1 MLPESVLNKLNSL
14 VLRKKDLEDQLSSES
29 ATEDISKFTSLNKEY
44 SEITPVVELYGNY
57 NHSLQSIQESKEML
71 DLEDRE
77 IIELAKQEIED
88 LESSI
93 EIIEKDLKLLLLPK
107 DNADDGAAY
116 LEIRAGAGG
125 DEAAIFASDLLRLY
139 SRFWKREGWKFELM
153 TNKVSEP
160 AGTKE
165 AVMKIDG
172 DGVYKYL
179 KFESGV
185 HRVQRVPETESQGR
199 IHTSTVTVAVLP
211 VADEVEE
218 VEIDKNDL
226 RVDTFRASGAGG
238 QHVNKTDSAIRLTH
252 LPTGLV
258 VECQDDRSQHKNT
271 AKAMTLLSSKLKAM
285 EEEQQAQSIADER
298 KILVG
303 TGDRSEKIRTYN
315 FPQGRITDHRI
326 KLTQHNLDQVM
337 DGDIKDISSALLTE
351 HQLAQLADLETDGSQ
366 QQ

>member
-14 VLRKKDLEDQLSSES
+14 VLRKKDLEDQLSSEG

-139 SRFWKREGWKFELM
+139 SRFIQEF
-153 TNKVSEP
+153 
-160 AGTKE
+160 
-165 AVMKIDG
+165 
-172 DGVYKYL
+172 
-179 KFESGV
+179 
-185 HRVQRVPETESQGR
+185 Q
-199 IHTSTVTVAVLP
+199 
-211 VADEVEE
+211 
-218 VEIDKNDL
+218 
-226 RVDTFRASGAGG
+226 
-238 QHVNKTDSAIRLTH
+238 
-252 LPTGLV
+252 V
-258 VECQDDRSQHKNT
+258 V
-271 AKAMTLLSSKLKAM
+271 
-285 EEEQQAQSIADER
+285 
-298 KILVG
+298 
-303 TGDRSEKIRTYN
+303 
-315 FPQGRITDHRI
+315 
-326 KLTQHNLDQVM
+326 
-337 DGDIKDISSALLTE
+337 
-351 HQLAQLADLETDGSQ
+351 
-366 QQ
+366 